1 MSTCKAH
8 PDFAKGA
15 SLKCLA
21 AACTVLVW
29 LVMPAAAQALESYGV
44 ELVPLPSSELRA
56 LRGGIQVAGVDF
68 DFGATVRVYV
78 DGALVADTALT
89 MNLDGSISHLTTIH
103 DSTIASEFTG
113 SLTGGNIKITGP
125 EGSIGVV
132 IANDS
137 GTSLALNNITASEA
151 FGLLAN
157 NAIGRNIVQTID
169 LNLTVNN
176 FGQINS
182 MLQSDI
188 SAARALSASM
198 PSALLMH

>member
-1 MSTCKAH
+1 MSTC
-8 PDFAKGA
+8 PPRRDFVKGT
-15 SLKCLA
+15 SRKCLA
-21 AACTVLVW
+21 AGCIALAS
-29 LVMPAAAQALESYGV
+29 LAMPATAEALESYGA

-113 SLTGGNIKITGP
+113 SLASGNIQITGP

-157 NAIGRNIVQTID
+157 DAIGRNIVQTID

-188 SAARALSASM
+188 SAARAVSASM

>member
-1 MSTCKAH
+1 MSACPSH
-8 PDFAKGA
+8 RDFVKGI

-21 AACTVLVW
+21 AAGIALGSLAV
-29 LVMPAAAQALESYGV
+29 PATAQALESYGA

-68 DFGATVRVYV
+68 DFGATVHVYV

-89 MNLDGSISHLTTIH
+89 MNLDGSMSHLTTIH
-103 DSTIASEFTG
+103 DSTIASEFSG
-113 SLTGGNIKITGP
+113 SLAGGNMQITGP

-132 IANDS
+132 ISNDS

-157 NAIGRNIVQTID
+157 DAIGRNVVQTID

-188 SAARALSASM
+188 SAARAVSASM

>member
-1 MSTCKAH
+1 MSACLPRH
-8 PDFAKGA
+8 DFIKGI
-15 SLKCLA
+15 SLRCLA
-21 AACTVLVW
+21 ATCVAVVCLTV
-29 LVMPAAAQALESYGV
+29 PAVAQALESYGA
-44 ELVPLPSSELRA
+44 ELVPLPNSELRA

-89 MNLDGSISHLTTIH
+89 MNVDGSISHATTIH

-113 SLTGGNIKITGP
+113 SLAGGNIQITGP
-125 EGSIGVV
+125 EGSIGV
-132 IANDS
+132 IISNDS

-157 NAIGRNIVQTID
+157 DAIGRNIVQTID

-182 MLQSDI
+182 ILQSDI

-198 PSALLMH
+198 PSALLMD

>member
-1 MSTCKAH
+1 MSTCPPRRDVVKGTKWLAVACIAVAS
-8 PDFAKGA
+8 FAA
-15 SLKCLA
+15 
-21 AACTVLVW
+21 
-29 LVMPAAAQALESYGV
+29 PATAEALESYGA
-44 ELVPLPSSELRA
+44 ELVPLASSELHA

-113 SLTGGNIKITGP
+113 SLVNGNISITGP

-132 IANDS
+132 IANDA

-157 NAIGRNIVQTID
+157 DAIGRNIVQTID

-188 SAARALSASM
+188 SAARAVSASM

>member
-1 MSTCKAH
+1 MSAC
-8 PDFAKGA
+8 PPRRDVVKGT
-15 SLKCLA
+15 SRKCLA
-21 AACTVLVW
+21 AGCIALAS
-29 LVMPAAAQALESYGV
+29 LAMPATAEALESYGA

-103 DSTIASEFTG
+103 DLTIASEFTG
-113 SLTGGNIKITGP
+113 SLVNGNIRSPDRKGRLASSSPTTP
-125 EGSIGVV
+125 
-132 IANDS
+132 

-157 NAIGRNIVQTID
+157 DAIGRNIVQTID

-188 SAARALSASM
+188 SAARAVSASM